1 VQEGKKTAGCCE
13 TVATV
18 VKAGGNWCG
27 GFVVVM
33 VVGVGSCGGGD
44 GGGGGS
50 NILGLNLY
58 SWYNFIRGTLLETCP
73 LISVQGFVCV

>member
-1 VQEGKKTAGCCE
+1 
-13 TVATV
+13 
-18 VKAGGNWCG
+18 
-27 GFVVVM
+27 VVM